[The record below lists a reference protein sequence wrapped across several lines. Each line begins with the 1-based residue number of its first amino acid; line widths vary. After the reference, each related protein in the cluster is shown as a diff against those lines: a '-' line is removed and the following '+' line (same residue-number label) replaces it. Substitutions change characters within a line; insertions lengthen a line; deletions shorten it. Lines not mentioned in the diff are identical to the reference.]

1 MRLRFPH
8 LTYPLRPLGRR
19 GIRLSCVAALALSLI
34 ALPAFAEP
42 ALWVAKQGGATV
54 YLFGTVHALKPELKW
69 ETPKIARAFAES
81 QELWLEADDADAK
94 TMQPIVAQLGIDRA
108 HPLSSKLA
116 AADVARL
123 DAAAKAAGLPGEA
136 ALEPMRPWLA
146 ALTIA
151 TLPIVKAGYDPAKG
165 VDNVLKLNV
174 EDCKNNPTLCP
185 NLKVTDQVDSKALF
199 DNSFAQKVAK

>member
-1 MRLRFPH
+1 LASSSAWSRKASSAPPTTSASAKFWRETSSRLTLRPFLSLSAPQGRRGKVRRGGAASRYVNILRETRASRMRLRFPH
-8 LTYPLRPLGRR
+8 LTYPLRPQGRR
-19 GIRLSCVAALALSLI
+19 GIRLSYVAALALSLI

-116 AADVARL
+116 
-123 DAAAKAAGLPGEA
+123 
-136 ALEPMRPWLA
+136 
-146 ALTIA
+146 
-151 TLPIVKAGYDPAKG
+151 
-165 VDNVLKLNV
+165 
-174 EDCKNNPTLCP
+174 
-185 NLKVTDQVDSKALF
+185 
-199 DNSFAQKVAK
+199 